1 MRIRWLRT
9 ALAQLNELPN
19 WIEEDY
25 RAAGNDTV
33 VPEAPHDPRNDQPI
47 GRKPDVGSQQ
57 SRAHPGTREHSLF
70 FGHYTL
76 SYRMRGPVFEVLG
89 VLPAAQ
95 VLNDYRASRY
105 MGSLDHSAERT
116 LGSCA
121 RRFSHCRGRG
131 SKVVSDTTL
140 LGEGR
145 ACRVFVDITQ
155 IHRARW
161 LQARADFSDEELT
174 FLATRSLAPDEPEQ

>member
-33 VPEAPHDPRNDQPI
+33 MQKVRTILATINQLAENPTSEANRA
-47 GRKPDVGSQQ
+47 GRI
-57 SRAHPGTREHSLF
+57 AGTREHSLF

-89 VLPAAQ
+89 VLPAK
-95 VLNDYRASRY
+95 
-105 MGSLDHSAERT
+105 
-116 LGSCA
+116 
-121 RRFSHCRGRG
+121 RRF
-131 SKVVSDTTL
+131 
-140 LGEGR
+140 
-145 ACRVFVDITQ
+145 
-155 IHRARW
+155 
-161 LQARADFSDEELT
+161 
-174 FLATRSLAPDEPEQ
+174 